1 MGYVR
6 FDPHRR
12 GMCNRGDNCRY
23 SHDGNAPAGP
33 PRGGGGGFGQNA
45 CYECGEIGHFGRE
58 CPVRLRNGGV
68 RGPTVFGPGGGR
80 GGGGGGEWLQV
91 LRFSMMQMPTYK
103 KQVQAPDPQL
113 QQSHLPQAQHLI
125 QRPEWQPHE

>member
-1 MGYVR
+1 M
-6 FDPHRR
+6 DAATHIKPRR
-12 GMCNRGDNCRY
+12 
-23 SHDGNAPAGP
+23 
-33 PRGGGGGFGQNA
+33 
-45 CYECGEIGHFGRE
+45 
-58 CPVRLRNGGV
+58 
-68 RGPTVFGPGGGR
+68 PTVPEAMAIMMTIPESRGF

-91 LRFSMMQMPTYK
+91 LRFSMMQIPTYK

>member
-1 MGYVR
+1 M
-6 FDPHRR
+6 DAATHIKPRR
-12 GMCNRGDNCRY
+12 PTVPEAMAIMMTIPESRGF
-23 SHDGNAPAGP
+23 
-33 PRGGGGGFGQNA
+33 GGGGG
-45 CYECGEIGHFGRE
+45 
-58 CPVRLRNGGV
+58 GGL
-68 RGPTVFGPGGGR
+68 GGGGGDGGGDGGGGGLGGGGGR

-91 LRFSMMQMPTYK
+91 PRFSMMQMPTYK